1 MPATQAI
8 SRTDA
13 TMSTDAD
20 SDEIRRATHDLTCQ
34 HDLDGNILT
43 ANAAA
48 ARSLELDLG
57 QLCTTRLQDL
67 LTADARAGWD
77 SYLAAIKTD
86 GVADGMISLRTA
98 SGRVRVWQYQNAL
111 RIRPDGT
118 AVVRG
123 LARDV
128 TDREEALRA
137 LRASERQ
144 LRLIIENAS
153 DIIGIIDGDGR
164 LQFHSPSTERL
175 LGYAPEALAGRPLS
189 ELVHAED
196 VDRTNEFF
204 QDQSSPDAPVRT
216 IDVRIQHADGSCR
229 WFSIIASSVV
239 RSGKASSTII
249 NARDITD
256 RMLLEAQLEQANR
269 LNSLGRLAA
278 TVAHEFNNVLM
289 GIQPFA
295 DLMQRP
301 SVSPEMIAKGASHI
315 ANSIVRGKR
324 VALDI
329 LRFTN
334 PAEPAFTPI
343 DVNEWWQQ
351 LEPEMRAS
359 TGNSIELTV
368 SFAHPLA
375 ILADAAQLSQVLS
388 NLISNARHAMPRG
401 GTLAISG
408 RRGRP
413 GESFAFGL
421 VPNAER
427 FVYITVQDSGTGM
440 TESVLQH
447 AFDPLFT
454 TKQNG
459 GTGLG
464 LAVAHQA
471 VKAHGGHIF
480 VESRPGA
487 GSTFH
492 VFLPATDLTI
502 VAQPAAVQAEHAS
515 GRILIVDDE
524 PFIGEGLAELL
535 RDPVTAVAVA
545 QTGVAAVALARTF
558 RPDVA
563 IVDIRLPDIDGFE
576 VSKRLRAGNPE
587 MKILFASGHGAPEAA
602 AYVDRHTGFIQK
614 PFEINGLMA
623 ALATLHD
630 RSRS

>member
-1 MPATQAI
+1 
-8 SRTDA
+8 
-13 TMSTDAD
+13 MSPDPD

-34 HDLDGNILT
+34 HDLEGNILT

-48 ARSLELDLG
+48 ARSLELDLE
-57 QLCTTRLQDL
+57 QLCGMRLQDL
-67 LTADARAGWD
+67 LTADALPGWG
-77 SYLAAIKTD
+77 SYLAAVKTD
-86 GVADGMISLRTA
+86 GVAEGMISLRTV
-98 SGRVRVWQYQNAL
+98 SGRARVWEYRNTL
-111 RIRPDGT
+111 RVQPDGRV
-118 AVVRG
+118 VVRG

-153 DIIGIIDGDGR
+153 DIIGIIDGAGR

-175 LGYAPEALAGRPLS
+175 LGYPPEALAGRQLS
-189 ELVHAED
+189 ELVDAED

-204 QDQSSPDAPVRT
+204 EEQSSPDAPVRT
-216 IDVRIQHADGSCR
+216 IDVRVRHADGSCR

-239 RSGKASSTII
+239 RSGKATSTII

-301 SVSPEMIAKGASHI
+301 GVPPEAIAKGASHI
-315 ANSIVRGKR
+315 TSSILRGKR

-334 PAEPAFTPI
+334 PAEPAFGPV
-343 DVNEWWQQ
+343 DVVEWWQQ
-351 LEPEMRAS
+351 LEPEMKAS
-359 TGNSIELTV
+359 IGNSIELTV
-368 SFAHPLA
+368 SFAQPLA
-375 ILADAAQLSQVLS
+375 VLADAAQLSQVFS

-401 GTLAISG
+401 GTLTISG

-440 TESVLQH
+440 TAAVLQH

-480 VESRPGA
+480 VESQPGS

-492 VFLPATDLTI
+492 VFLPATDLT
-502 VAQPAAVQAEHAS
+502 ATSQAAAIQAEQPS

-524 PFIGEGLAELL
+524 PYIGEGLAELL
-535 RDPVTAVAVA
+535 RDSASAVE
-545 QTGVAAVALARTF
+545 VAATGIAAVTLARTF
-558 RPDVA
+558 RPELA

-576 VSKRLRAGNPE
+576 VLKRLRADNPE
-587 MKILFASGHGAPEAA
+587 MKVLFASGHGAPDAA
-602 AYVDRHTGFIQK
+602 AYVDRRTGFIQK
-614 PFEINGLMA
+614 PFTIDALMVAIA
-623 ALATLHD
+623 ALD
-630 RSRS
+630 EGGRS